1 MAEKQTINQ
10 SNYGWYKSLEAN
22 GRYPIIAKRIYST
35 LADAQGFLNDP
46 TAIPG
51 VIIRVVDDT
60 KENNGAYEVLGALG
74 PDEQSPN
81 LYLEKIATNSEVEHR
96 LEWLV
101 IDDSS
106 DDSSDDL

>member
-1 MAEKQTINQ
+1 MAEKQTLNQ

-35 LADAQGFLNDP
+35 LVDAEGFLNDP

-51 VIIRVVDDT
+51 LIIRVVDDT
-60 KENNGAYEVLGALG
+60 EENNGAYEVLGTLG

-81 LYLEKIATNSEVEHR
+81 LYLEKIATSSEVEKK
-96 LEWLV
+96 LEWLEL
-101 IDDSS
+101 DDSS
-106 DDSSDDL
+106 DDSSN